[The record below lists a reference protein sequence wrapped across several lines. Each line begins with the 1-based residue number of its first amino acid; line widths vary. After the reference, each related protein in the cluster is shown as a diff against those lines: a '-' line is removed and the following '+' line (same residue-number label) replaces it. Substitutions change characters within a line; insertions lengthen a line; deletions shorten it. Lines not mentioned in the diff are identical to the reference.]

1 MIIRCGAGFAG
12 IVKEKLT
19 VKMMM
24 IAKEGPAMNDNDAKA
39 LKDDLVDKMYE
50 LNFWLGAE
58 VKPDPDNPEK
68 ELHFRR
74 TDGAEVF
81 ITIKR

>member
-1 MIIRCGAGFAG
+1 
-12 IVKEKLT
+12 
-19 VKMMM
+19 
-24 IAKEGPAMNDNDAKA
+24 MNDNDAKA

-58 VKPDPDNPEK
+58 VKLDPDNPEK